1 MGNPDREMEA
11 VRNKW
16 ESRTKSTIAE
26 MKNSLN
32 GHNNRMELAGERDSE
47 LKDRSCLI
55 WKIGSYGQLKVISYI
70 HGIRL
75 SNLNTGAIGVPERN
89 ERKKCDKNIWRN
101 TVPNLSHMWTHQ
113 FIDPRWS
120 EKAKKN
126 KYNTYHTYIHH
137 DQTD

>member
-55 WKIGSYGQLKVISYI
+55 WKIGSYGQLKKSD
-70 HGIRL
+70 IRHPWDKTKQFKYRCNW
-75 SNLNTGAIGVPERN
+75 SS
-89 ERKKCDKNIWRN
+89 RKKWEKKMWQKYLKKYCTKFDPYVN
-101 TVPNLSHMWTHQ
+101 TSIYRPKMVRKGQ
-113 FIDPRWS
+113 
-120 EKAKKN
+120 EK
-126 KYNTYHTYIHH
+126 
-137 DQTD
+137 